1 MNTLRLKNMKIF
13 AYHGVNNYEKKFGAE
28 FQIDLELTYNNNKS
42 FISDKLKDVIN
53 YEEVYVDVEYC
64 VKENKYNLIEALAE
78 KILNVI
84 MLKYTVVETSIVRV
98 RKPFAPIKGI
108 FDNIEFEIA
117 KKRSDYE

>member
-1 MNTLRLKNMKIF
+1 MKIF

-28 FQIDLELTYNNNKS
+28 FQIDLELTYDNNKS

-78 KILNVI
+78 EILNVI
-84 MLKYTVVETSIVRV
+84 MLKYTLVQTSVVRV

>member
-28 FQIDLELTYNNNKS
+28 FQIDIELTYDNNKS

-78 KILNVI
+78 EILNVI
-84 MLKYTVVETSIVRV
+84 MLKYIVVESSVVRV

-108 FDNIEFEIA
+108 FDNIEFEIV
-117 KKRSDYE
+117 KKRNDYE

>member
-1 MNTLRLKNMKIF
+1 MKTIRLKNMKIY
-13 AYHGVNNYEKKFGAE
+13 AYHGVNNHEKKFGAE
-28 FQIDLELTYNNNKS
+28 FQIDLELTYNNKS

-78 KILNVI
+78 EILNVI
-84 MLKYTVVETSIVRV
+84 MLKYTLVQTSVVRV